1 MSLFVIIA
9 LSIYS
14 SMNFYVIWREW
25 QATWGMGAI
34 RYLILTIFL
43 IMVLSYPIGLFLERA
58 CHCAAAEILVRIGA
72 FYLALM
78 IYLFLL
84 VLVVDI
90 IRLGNHFLHFFPASI
105 SEDPQRAA
113 RFAFWGVL
121 GIAALV
127 VIGGHINALHPRI
140 RTFNLKI
147 DRPAG
152 DLKSLNIVMAS
163 DLHLGTINRD
173 SRLEKIVKRINELAP
188 DLVLLPGDTVDV
200 DIPEKEE
207 SKMASTLQKMHAPY
221 GVFAVTGNHEY
232 YGGVEK
238 NIKYLSQGNVTV
250 LQDRMV
256 QVDNA
261 FFIIGR
267 KDLTAL
273 RFGEERKS
281 LREILEN
288 VDSRLPLILLDHQPF
303 HLEEAEQCGIDLQLS
318 GHTHAGQLFP
328 LNLINKRIYEQYW
341 GYWKKGNTQY
351 YISCGVGTWG
361 PPVRTGSIPEI
372 IQIKLTFK

>member
-1 MSLFVIIA
+1 VTMFLIIV
-9 LSIYS
+9 LSIYLLL
-14 SMNFYVIWREW
+14 NFYVIRRGW
-25 QATWGMGAI
+25 QATWGMGPI
-34 RYLILTIFL
+34 RSLILMLFL
-43 IMVLSYPIGLFLERA
+43 IMVLSYPIGLFLERS
-58 CHCAAAEILVRIGA
+58 CQCIAAEVLVRIGA
-72 FYLALM
+72 FYLALI
-78 IYLFLL
+78 IYLFLI
-84 VLVVDI
+84 VLLLDI
-90 IRLGNHFLHFFPASI
+90 IRLGNHFFHFFPAAI
-105 SEDPQRAA
+105 LKDPQRAA
-113 RFAFWGVL
+113 HFTFFGVL
-121 GIAALV
+121 GIAALI

-147 DRPAG
+147 AKQAG
-152 DLKSLNIVMAS
+152 NLKSLNIVMAS
-163 DLHLGTINRD
+163 DIHLGSITRD
-173 SRLEKIVKRINELAP
+173 SRLEAIVKRINKLDP

-200 DIPEKEE
+200 YIPQREA
-207 SKMASTLQKMHAPY
+207 SKMVSTLQKIHAPY

-232 YGGVEK
+232 YGGVQK
-238 NIKYLSQGNVTV
+238 NIEYLSQGNVTV
-250 LQDRMV
+250 LQDRAV
-256 QVDNA
+256 QLADA

-273 RFGEERKS
+273 RFGEERKP

-288 VDSRLPLILLDHQPF
+288 VDLQLPLILLDHQPF
-303 HLEEAEQCGIDLQLS
+303 HLEEAEQCGIDLQIS

-328 LNLINKRIYEQYW
+328 LNLINKKIYEQYW